1 MQPRWSFRHPA
12 GAHISYSDEFENALP
27 SCSISAIQS
36 QLFDLSCSIW
46 ERDFGRLKHFCCV
59 HIFGIF
65 RFQSFRFAYK
75 LFCFASKQNKLNKTF
90 FSLFCFAHFRFRLA
104 SFRFEMRRHPI
115 PTQDEGVGLS
125 VLWYLFFVCITPRSQ
140 SPTLIVTRVSVSIRT
155 S

>member
-59 HIFGIF
+59 HIFGISFRIQTFLF
-65 RFQSFRFAYK
+65 RFKAKQA
-75 LFCFASKQNKLNKTF
+75 KQNIFFAILLRS
-90 FSLFCFAHFRFRLA
+90 FSLPF
-104 SFRFEMRRHPI
+104 SFVSLRSEMRRHPI

>member
-104 SFRFEMRRHPI
+104 SFRFEAKWGDTLFPRKTKGWGFPFFGTYSLCASLH
-115 PTQDEGVGLS
+115 GVS
-125 VLWYLFFVCITPRSQ
+125 HQP
-140 SPTLIVTRVSVSIRT
+140 
-155 S
+155 